1 VKLAQRAR
9 KFLGRDSD
17 ADDFQIARTTGSCV
31 FDAHGKRYI
40 DFLAG
45 WCVGNLG
52 WGATEIARAIKK
64 VPAVTYAYPYYL
76 YRPWVELAEL
86 LARIAPG
93 RLQKSFRATGGSEA
107 VEIALQMAMVHTKR
121 ARFVSIEDA
130 YHGNTIGGLSIGASE
145 NRETYSNLLANCSRI
160 APPLNEEAL
169 GKVETLLRKRD
180 VAAFIMEPVSCNLNV
195 LVPDR
200 KFMTGLARLCR
211 KYGTVL
217 ILDEVACGFGRT
229 GRLFATEYFGIEPDI
244 MCVAKALTGGYAPMG
259 AVIATPA
266 VAKSAEKKGS
276 FYSTYGWHP
285 IAVEAALANV
295 RYWIRNEKKLLA
307 HVNAMSALFQER
319 LARLTFNQHPE
330 IRVKGLAIAV
340 EFEDKTEAEEI
351 ASRCRKNGLL
361 LTTSDNALT
370 MFPPLNIERTVVL
383 EGLRVLEKSAR

>member
-1 VKLAQRAR
+1 VKLAERAR
-9 KFLGRDSD
+9 KFLGRGFD
-17 ADDFQIARTTGSCV
+17 AEDFQVARTKGSYV
-31 FDAHGKRYI
+31 FDAHGKRYV

-52 WGATEIARAIKK
+52 WDAREIVRARKNL
-64 VPAVTYAYPYYL
+64 PAVTYAYPYYL

-86 LARIAPG
+86 LAKVTPG

-107 VEIALQMAMVHTKR
+107 VEIALQMAMVHTGR
-121 ARFVSIEDA
+121 AGFVSIEDA

-145 NRETYSNLLANCSRI
+145 NRQTYPNLLANCSRI

-169 GKVETLLRKRD
+169 GKVETRLRKRD

-195 LVPDR
+195 LVPDP

-211 KYGTVL
+211 KYGTLL
-217 ILDEVACGFGRT
+217 IMDEVACGFGRT
-229 GRLFATEYFGIEPDI
+229 GRLFATEHFGFEPDI

-266 VAKSAEKKGS
+266 VARSAEEEGS

-295 RYWIRNEKKLLA
+295 RYWIRNGKKLLA

-319 LARLTFNQHPE
+319 LARLTFNQRPE
-330 IRVKGLAIAV
+330 IRVKGLAIAL
-340 EFEDKTEAEEI
+340 EFEDGKEAEEI
-351 ASRCRKNGLL
+351 ASRCRENGLL

-370 MFPPLNIERTVVL
+370 MFPPLNIDHAVAL
-383 EGLRVLEKSAR
+383 EGLRILQKCTQ